1 MFNFLI
7 QYGKQNPKKVIILL
21 VIILILLFKL
31 AGVGKAKSVTHKSAA
46 DNVVLLNHSDIVKVT
61 HGDFANEIAFT
72 GDLSPLNQAVIS
84 SEVDA
89 QVVKVL
95 VSEGQ
100 YVDKDQVLAILD
112 DSDLKQAV
120 SEGQAQLDS
129 AIATFKLN
137 KTKVEREKELFEEGF
152 ISKFAYAELK
162 TNYQSSLQQINQNK
176 AALERAKKQLSDTT
190 IKAPFAGY
198 IYQKSVDN
206 GQLTSKNG
214 KLFALA
220 SLDKMQIKAAIPSE
234 QINAI
239 SVGQSV
245 DFKVETNA
253 KVYQGTIT
261 RINPVAEIGTRSYLV
276 YIDFDNTKYQL
287 KAGQF
292 VKGQI
297 VVSHLA
303 NVDYIPTNAV
313 RNSDTGQYVFLLVA
327 NKVVLKPVTILLSN
341 TITGFS
347 AVSGLKTGD
356 TILSGNVM
364 SVTAGDIVK
373 VVD

>member
-1 MFNFLI
+1 MFNFLL
-7 QYGKQNPKKVIILL
+7 QYCKQNPKKVLILL
-21 VIILILLFKL
+21 VIVIILLFKL
-31 AGVGKAKSVTHKSAA
+31 AGIGNSKSVIHKSSK
-46 DNVVLLNHSDIVKVT
+46 DNVVLLNNSDIVKVK
-61 HGDFANEIAFT
+61 HGDFANAIAFT

-89 QVVKVL
+89 QVLKVL

-100 YVDKDQVLAILD
+100 YVAKDQVLAILD

-120 SEGQAQLDS
+120 SEQQAQLDS

-162 TNYQSSLQQINQNK
+162 TNYQSSLEQINQNK
-176 AALERAKKQLSDTT
+176 AALERAKKQLSDT
-190 IKAPFAGY
+190 IVKAPFSGY
-198 IYQKSVDN
+198 IYQKSIDN

-245 DFKVETNA
+245 DFKVETNS
-253 KVYQGTIT
+253 KLYQGTIT
-261 RINPVAEIGTRSYLV
+261 LINPVAEIGTRSYLV

-297 VVSHLA
+297 VVSRLA
-303 NVDYIPTNAV
+303 NVNYIPTNAV
-313 RNSDTGQYVFLLVA
+313 RNSDTAQYVFLLSG
-327 NKVVLKPVTILLSN
+327 NKVVLKPVNIILSN
-341 TITGFS
+341 TITDLS
-347 AVSGLKTGD
+347 AVSGLKSGD

-364 SVTAGDIVK
+364 SVKAGDIVK